1 MAEKK
6 AKVEETKTE
15 EVANTKQSVKR
26 YVYVGP
32 TNLKGQYKAGKICKG
47 MPELKYFEEKPQLKN
62 LFVETS
68 ELSEAKIDLQN
79 RTSALSIIYAEV
91 QKWAVEGGK

>member
-1 MAEKK
+1 
-6 AKVEETKTE
+6 
-15 EVANTKQSVKR
+15 
-26 YVYVGP
+26 
-32 TNLKGQYKAGKICKG
+32 

>member
-26 YVYVGP
+26 YQF
-32 TNLKGQYKAGKICKG
+32 GQQT
-47 MPELKYFEEKPQLKN
+47 P
-62 LFVETS
+62 
-68 ELSEAKIDLQN
+68 
-79 RTSALSIIYAEV
+79 
-91 QKWAVEGGK
+91 

>member
-32 TNLKGQYKAGKICKG
+32 TILKFTFHYG
-47 MPELKYFEEKPQLKN
+47 L
-62 LFVETS
+62 
-68 ELSEAKIDLQN
+68 D
-79 RTSALSIIYAEV
+79 
-91 QKWAVEGGK
+91 

>member
-6 AKVEETKTE
+6 AKVEETKE

-26 YVYVGP
+26 YVYLGP
-32 TNLKGQYKAGKICKG
+32 TILKGQYKAGKICKG

-68 ELSEAKIDLQN
+68 QLSEAKIDLQN